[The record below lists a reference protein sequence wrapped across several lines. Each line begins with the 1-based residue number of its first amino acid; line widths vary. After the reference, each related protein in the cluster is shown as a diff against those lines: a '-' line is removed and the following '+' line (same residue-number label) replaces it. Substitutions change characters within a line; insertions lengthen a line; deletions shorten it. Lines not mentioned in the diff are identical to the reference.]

1 MLGFRLDSSEFFLC
15 CQPHPASLVI
25 PIHCRK
31 TWLSALMRALRNEVI
46 PVWMRKALIVVDRSC
61 S

>member
-1 MLGFRLDSSEFFLC
+1 M
-15 CQPHPASLVI
+15 VI
-25 PIHCRK
+25 RIHCRK
-31 TWLSALMRALRNEVI
+31 PWLSALMRALRNEVI